1 MVVWTFCLGV
11 AWLCGREVVWSLACF
26 GAALT
31 AKVSRGIVPL
41 SPTSIDS
48 ADTSQPPNVEF
59 AWTNHILYR
68 GDQVFSCFD

>member
-31 AKVSRGIVPL
+31 AKVSRGIGPL
-41 SPTSIDS
+41 SPTRIDC
-48 ADTSQPPNVEF
+48 ADISPAPNGEICMDNTFTSK
-59 AWTNHILYR
+59 
-68 GDQVFSCFD
+68 